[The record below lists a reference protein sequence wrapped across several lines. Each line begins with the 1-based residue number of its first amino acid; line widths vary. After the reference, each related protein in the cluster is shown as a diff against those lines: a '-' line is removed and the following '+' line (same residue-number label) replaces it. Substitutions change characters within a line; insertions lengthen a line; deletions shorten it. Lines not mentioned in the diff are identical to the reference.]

1 MSQVQPEGESG
12 RAGARVLTAGAGGAN
27 VATGL
32 PVLDHLL
39 ALLAAYARFDLA
51 LEVVPGS
58 AEAEVAAAGSAL
70 GQALREPLRGDGVR
84 GFGSA
89 SATAAEALAH
99 VAIEAVDEPLLVS
112 NVDLTDARVGGLAT
126 DFAARFLQAV
136 ADGAGLTLHV
146 RLLHGSD
153 SQHVLEAI
161 FKALGIALAEA
172 TSTA

>member
-1 MSQVQPEGESG
+1 MSLLQTVGSWP
-12 RAGARVLTAGAGGAN
+12 LWPD

-51 LEVVPGS
+51 LEVVPGN

-70 GQALREPLRGDGVR
+70 GRALREALRADGVR

-89 SATAAEALAH
+89 SATATEALAH
-99 VAIEAVDEPLLVS
+99 VAIEATQEPLVVS
-112 NVDLTDARVGGLAT
+112 NVDLTEARVGGLAT
-126 DFAARFLQAV
+126 DFAARFLEQV

-146 RLLHGSD
+146 RLLHGND

-161 FKALGIALAEA
+161 FKALGVALAEA
-172 TSTA
+172 TRTV